1 MLFFNKNCF
10 VQETS
15 QLRLR
20 TRIAVFREL
29 VVVSLLKLQAM
40 TPKEL
45 AGWPVW

>member
-10 VQETS
+10 VQETNR
-15 QLRLR
+15 LRLR
-20 TRIAVFREL
+20 TRVAVFREP
-29 VVVSLLKLQAM
+29 VVVSLPNLQAM